1 MGKLKILILF
11 FVMTSCLSQENKIIL
26 NIDKDILSDKVD
38 TYIQKYESLDIFSG
52 AIVIAQNGEPLYS
65 KAFGLANR
73 DRNQPNTLQTKYL
86 IGSMNK
92 DFTRVIVLQL
102 IAEDKLKWG
111 DKMVTYLSD
120 FNQQGAS
127 EITVREL
134 ADHTSGFGD
143 YESWDYVELP
153 YPKKNMETILEIAKN
168 QELLFQP
175 GTASEYSNVGYV
187 LLGAIIEKITGNSYI
202 QNVRERI
209 VEPLGMKNTYLNDIL
224 NKPDRT
230 IGYMKTING
239 IEDTEIVLAEPR
251 PDGGFWCTPSDLL
264 LFYQNLFYGNKLIP
278 ENIRTTD
285 SYFKRLIPSFDKAN
299 SIEYLAGGTN
309 GHNSVIAQFLKEN
322 ISIIVLANMDEPVAE
337 KVADGIVDILKGNEP
352 PAPKLPALLASY
364 DAYKTKGITYLKDNF
379 EEITSNFYPNDPKD
393 GILNNLGYQLMGD
406 GKLEEAL
413 DILKLNT
420 ELFPEVANCW
430 DSYGEI
436 LLKKDD
442 NKAALE
448 AYKKA
453 LSINPDLPS
462 AQEMVKELSN

>member
-309 GHNSVIAQFLKEN
+309 G
-322 ISIIVLANMDEPVAE
+322 
-337 KVADGIVDILKGNEP
+337 
-352 PAPKLPALLASY
+352 
-364 DAYKTKGITYLKDNF
+364 
-379 EEITSNFYPNDPKD
+379 
-393 GILNNLGYQLMGD
+393 
-406 GKLEEAL
+406 
-413 DILKLNT
+413 
-420 ELFPEVANCW
+420 
-430 DSYGEI
+430 
-436 LLKKDD
+436 
-442 NKAALE
+442 
-448 AYKKA
+448 
-453 LSINPDLPS
+453 
-462 AQEMVKELSN
+462 